1 MAAGPE
7 DRGSSLKGDGSM
19 SKKMMWI
26 AGIVFVIVLLL
37 GGIVGTYNSLVSKDV
52 AVTTAWA
59 QVESQYQRRLDLIPN
74 LVNTVKGYQIHEKEI
89 FTQVADARA
98 RLAGAATVKDKIAA
112 AGGLDGAL
120 SRLLAIA
127 ENYPNLKADANFR
140 QLMDNL
146 EGTENRIA
154 VARLRYTEPV
164 QDYNTSARRFPT
176 VIFVGMMGFDRSKPM
191 FAAAKGAEQAPAVKF

>member
-1 MAAGPE
+1 MRRPSGIKIIFE
-7 DRGSSLKGDGSM
+7 RRKSM

-26 AGIVFVIVLLL
+26 AGIAAAIVILIAGMV
-37 GGIVGTYNSLVSKDV
+37 GIYNSLVAKDV

-59 QVESQYQRRLDLIPN
+59 QVESQYQRRMDLLPN
-74 LVNTVKGYQIHEKEI
+74 LVNSVKGYAKHERDI
-89 FTQVADARA
+89 FTQVANARA
-98 RLAGAATVKDKIAA
+98 RLAGATTVKGKIDA

-154 VARLRYTEPV
+154 VARMRYNEAV
-164 QDYNTSARRFPT
+164 QDYNTTVRRFPT
-176 VIFVGMMGFDRSKPM
+176 VIFAGMFGFEREKPM
-191 FAAAKGAEQAPAVKF
+191 FAAAQGAEQAPEVKF

>member
-1 MAAGPE
+1 
-7 DRGSSLKGDGSM
+7 M
-19 SKKMMWI
+19 SKKMMWV
-26 AGIVFVIVLLL
+26 AGIVAAVVIVIA
-37 GGIVGTYNSLVSKDV
+37 GVVGIYNSLVAKDV

-59 QVESQYQRRLDLIPN
+59 QVESQYQRRMDLLPN
-74 LVNTVKGYQIHEKEI
+74 LVNSVKGYAKHERDI
-89 FTQVADARA
+89 FTQVANARA
-98 RLAGAATVKDKIAA
+98 RLAGATTVKGKIDA

-154 VARLRYTEPV
+154 VARMRYNEAV
-164 QDYNTSARRFPT
+164 QDYNTSVRRFPT
-176 VIFVGMMGFDRSKPM
+176 VILAGMFGFEREKPM
-191 FAAAKGAEQAPAVKF
+191 FAAAQGAEKAPEVKF

>member
-1 MAAGPE
+1 
-7 DRGSSLKGDGSM
+7 M

-26 AGIVFVIVLLL
+26 AGIAAVAVILI
-37 GGIVGTYNSLVSKDV
+37 GGIVGIYNSLVSKDV

-74 LVNTVKGYQIHEKEI
+74 LVNTVKGYARHERDI
-89 FTQVADARA
+89 FTQVANARA
-98 RLAGAATVKDKIAA
+98 RLAGASTVQGKIEAA
-112 AGGLDGAL
+112 SGLDGAL

-154 VARLRYTEPV
+154 VARMRYNEAV
-164 QDYNTSARRFPT
+164 QDYNTTVRRFPT
-176 VIFVGMMGFDRSKPM
+176 VIFAGMFGFDREKPM
-191 FAAAKGAEQAPAVKF
+191 FAAVKGAENAPEVKF